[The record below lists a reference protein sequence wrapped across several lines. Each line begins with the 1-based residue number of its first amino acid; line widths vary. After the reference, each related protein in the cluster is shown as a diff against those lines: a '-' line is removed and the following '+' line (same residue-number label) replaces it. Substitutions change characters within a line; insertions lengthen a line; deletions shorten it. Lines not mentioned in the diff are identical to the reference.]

1 MTVNPFTPG
10 FGTSPLVLAGRD
22 QILNEVELAFEFPGR
37 EAQVTLLLGPR
48 GAGKTVLLNAIQD
61 QAGERGWLWVQ
72 EDASRGLPSR
82 LARQLQR
89 LRQQLTP
96 PPRWKLRRV
105 EVAAVGGVEWDNTS
119 PPTATDLRDALGA
132 LLDTLET
139 LRTRATGTDRSAGV
153 LITIDEIH
161 TVDPDE
167 LRQIGLAAQYHRRQD
182 QPVVI
187 AMAGLPTE
195 DMLGLLADPTIASFL
210 QRCFRP
216 SVAEIAQ
223 LPDDDVRQGLAD
235 TAALGLRTYAP
246 DALDAAVDVID
257 GYPYLLQL
265 VGYES
270 FRRSGDEPTID
281 RAHVE
286 QALPA
291 ALTKYGRNVTEL
303 TATRLSPVDRR
314 FLAAMALDPPGAGSS
329 IADLASRLGVDSN
342 YVARYRNR
350 LIGTGVIR
358 PAGRGRLE
366 FAVPGL
372 HHYVTHAW
380 PLEPP
385 DDKGQLPPAP

>member
-61 QAGERGWLWVQ
+61 QAGERGWQWVQ
-72 EDASRGLPSR
+72 EDASRGLPQR

-89 LRQQLTP
+89 LRQQIVP
-96 PPRWKLRRV
+96 PARRKLRRV
-105 EVAAVGGVEWDNTS
+105 EVAAVGGLEWDTTG
-119 PPTATDLRDALGA
+119 PPTATDLRDALGG
-132 LLDTLET
+132 LLDTLDP
-139 LRTRATGTDRSAGV
+139 RPDRAAGV

-195 DMLGLLADPTIASFL
+195 EMLGLLADPTIASFL
-210 QRCFRP
+210 QRCYRP

-235 TAALGLRTYAP
+235 TAALVQRPFAP
-246 DALDAAVDVID
+246 DALDVAVAVID

-270 FRRSGDEPTID
+270 FRRAGTAPTIE
-281 RAHVE
+281 RTHVE
-286 QALPA
+286 QAVPA

-303 TATRLSPVDRR
+303 TASRLSPVDHR
-314 FLAAMALDPPGAGSS
+314 FLAAMALDAPGTGTAIS
-329 IADLASRLGVDSN
+329 DLASRLGVDAN

-350 LIGTGVIR
+350 LIGAGVIR

-366 FAVPGL
+366 FAIPGM
-372 HHYVTHAW
+372 HHYVAHAW
-380 PLEPP
+380 PLEVL
-385 DDKGQLPPAP
+385 DGAGQLPPGR